1 MKLKI
6 TVDGKVY
13 EVDVDATETE
23 QSHPSYLPPTGQAHT
38 PTTPGAG
45 ISARAAGSAKPATT
59 EVVADESKVCRG
71 PMSGVVVRVSA
82 QVGQQIKANDVLLVL
97 EAMKMETVVTSP
109 VNGKIAQVNVKAG
122 DAVQIGQVLVEFE

>member
-13 EVDVDATETE
+13 EVDVDATEPE
-23 QSHPSYLPPTGQAHT
+23 QPHPSYIPPTGQTRTLAT
-38 PTTPGAG
+38 PQP
-45 ISARAAGSAKPATT
+45 AAAAKPVGQ
-59 EVVADESKVCRG
+59 ESVADESKVCRS

-82 QVGQQIKANDVLLVL
+82 QIGQQIKGNDVLLVL

-109 VNGKIAQVNVKAG
+109 VDGKIAKVNVKSG
-122 DAVQIGQVLVEFE
+122 DSVQNGQVLIEFE